1 MPKGGGLKF
10 MNTETFWS
18 FLLPNLGLVLYVL
31 VAVWKRKETWSRL
44 FVAGGVFFTLNIGSW
59 GFVTRH
65 LLAESDILHE
75 GYGDLLTSF
84 YLNWYF
90 VYFYLA
96 ILLAFGFL
104 MLSKRRKSSENE

>member
-1 MPKGGGLKF
+1 
-10 MNTETFWS
+10 MNGETLLS
-18 FLLPNLGLVLYVL
+18 FLLPNVALVLYVL
-31 VAVWKRKETWSRL
+31 VAVWKRKESWVLT
-44 FVAGGVFFTLNIGSW
+44 FIAGGIFFTLTIGSW

-65 LLAESDILHE
+65 FLAESDIFRE
-75 GYGDLLTSF
+75 DYGDLLTSF